1 MHSLDLSVFNT
12 IYSVSGHS
20 AWLDGLIVFFGE
32 YVLYIILATL
42 IILAASAWYL
52 AKRQQLNGYLLA
64 FAGAIIARFGI
75 EPIIHFFYYRPRPFL
90 ALQIPH
96 LITDTTSSFPSGHT
110 IFIFALATGLL
121 FVNRWVAYTFFAA
134 GLIVGLARIA
144 GGVHYPSDIL
154 GGAVLGVFVVVVVH
168 AIHRSI
174 SS

>member
-1 MHSLDLSVFNT
+1 MHSLDLAVFNM
-12 IYSVSGHS
+12 IYGFSGRA
-20 AWLDGLIVFFGE
+20 AWLDTLIIFCAE
-32 YVLYIILATL
+32 YVLYILLVTL
-42 IILAASAWYL
+42 VVLAASAWYTGKQEL
-52 AKRQQLNGYLLA
+52 LNGYLLA

-75 EPIIHFFYYRPRPFL
+75 EPIIHLLYHRPRPFV

-121 FVNRWVAYTFFAA
+121 FVNRRVAYAFFAA

-154 GGAVLGVFVVVVVH
+154 GGAVLGVFVVFVVH